1 MNNVSYTSSE
11 VKQRW
16 ENKAYKKFL
25 IRFREDTDK
34 EMIDYIEA
42 NKERFGTTEI
52 FRAAMEALIKNGEFE
67 TQRNRRELNGSCLF
81 CYNRLIA

>member
-25 IRFREDTDK
+25 VRFREDADK
-34 EMIDYIEA
+34 KIIDYIEA

-52 FRAAMEALIKNGEFE
+52 FRAAMELLIENG
-67 TQRNRRELNGSCLF
+67 G
-81 CYNRLIA
+81 I

>member
-25 IRFREDTDK
+25 VRFREDADK
-34 EMIDYIEA
+34 EIIDYIEA

-52 FRAAMEALIKNGEFE
+52 FRAAMETLIKNG
-67 TQRNRRELNGSCLF
+67 G
-81 CYNRLIA
+81 I

>member
-1 MNNVSYTSSE
+1 MNNLSYTSTE

-25 IRFREDTDK
+25 VRFREDTDK
-34 EMIDYIEA
+34 EIIDYIEA

-52 FRAAMEALIKNGEFE
+52 FRAAMEMLIKSG
-67 TQRNRRELNGSCLF
+67 G
-81 CYNRLIA
+81 I

>member
-1 MNNVSYTSSE
+1 MNNVSYTSTE

-25 IRFREDTDK
+25 VRFREDADK
-34 EMIDYIEA
+34 EIIDYIEA

-52 FRAAMEALIKNGEFE
+52 FRAAMEMLIRNG
-67 TQRNRRELNGSCLF
+67 G
-81 CYNRLIA
+81 I

>member
-1 MNNVSYTSSE
+1 MNNLSYTSTE

-25 IRFREDTDK
+25 VRFREDTDK
-34 EMIDYIEA
+34 EIIDYIEA

-52 FRAAMEALIKNGEFE
+52 FRAAMEALIKNG
-67 TQRNRRELNGSCLF
+67 G
-81 CYNRLIA
+81 I

>member
-1 MNNVSYTSSE
+1 MNAVSYTSSE

-25 IRFREDTDK
+25 VRFREDADK
-34 EMIDYIEA
+34 EIIDYIEA

-52 FRAAMEALIKNGEFE
+52 FRAAMEM
-67 TQRNRRELNGSCLF
+67 
-81 CYNRLIA
+81 LIANGGI

>member
-25 IRFREDTDK
+25 VRFREDADK
-34 EMIDYIEA
+34 EIIDYIEA

-52 FRAAMEALIKNGEFE
+52 FRAAMDALIKNG
-67 TQRNRRELNGSCLF
+67 G
-81 CYNRLIA
+81 I